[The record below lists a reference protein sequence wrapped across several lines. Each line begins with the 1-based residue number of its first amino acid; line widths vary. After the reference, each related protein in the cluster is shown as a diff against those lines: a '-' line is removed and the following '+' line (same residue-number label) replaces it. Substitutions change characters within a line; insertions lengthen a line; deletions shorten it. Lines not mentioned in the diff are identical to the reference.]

1 MKNIK
6 TYEGFFDIFK
16 KKKSEDDKI
25 VMDYIKRLEHL
36 KSYLEKGGV
45 APYDITINLN
55 GTETGEQYFT
65 RYRFQFDDSPIR
77 IVKAEADRKYR
88 RGWSEEIQKQFINDD
103 GAVKKNNNV
112 FYKLYIENADES
124 VRADVDLL
132 EEMHELSEWC
142 FKQNKENKRIKKIR
156 GNMNPAADLLDDD
169 IWGDTPVDKR

>member
-45 APYDITINLN
+45 APYDITTNPE
-55 GTETGEQYFT
+55 GTEPGEKYFS

-77 IVKAEADRKYR
+77 IVKVEADRKYPK
-88 RGWSEEIQKQFINDD
+88 GWNEESQKSFFEQ
-103 GAVKKNNNV
+103 GAVKKNNHV
-112 FYKLYIENADES
+112 FFLLDIENVDET
-124 VRADVDLL
+124 VKADVDLM
-132 EEMHELSEWC
+132 EELFELAHFC
-142 FKQNKENKRIKKIR
+142 YKQNKENKRIKKIR

-169 IWGDTPVDKR
+169 IWGDIPLDKR